1 MINFSNEKCTSCG
14 LCKLVCPA
22 GIIIQEGD
30 NVPFVK
36 EESLNTCRKCGHC
49 EAFCPTGAVSSSY
62 EGEYS
67 ALWGKSIS
75 RVRPQQL
82 KDHLYARRTI
92 RLFQEKLVEPE
103 KLEEIMD
110 TVRYSP
116 SGSNRQPVKW
126 IILNGPEKVQN
137 IGAKVASWMGH
148 AAERDRGNP
157 YTPFFRTAARA
168 FKEGK
173 DLITRKAPQMI
184 LSIVPSGNILAQ
196 TDSTIALSWFEILS
210 QSYGIGTCWLGLVK
224 MAVTN
229 DPSILEDLKIPEGY
243 ELGYSM
249 AFGYAKYP
257 ARTIPKRNKADI
269 TWI

>member
-1 MINFSNEKCTSCG
+1 MINFSNDKCTRCNI
-14 LCKLVCPA
+14 CAQVCPV
-22 GIIIQEGD
+22 GIIIQEED
-30 NVPFVK
+30 KVPFI
-36 EESLNTCRKCGHC
+36 EEGSFTTCRKCGHC
-49 EAFCPTGAVSSSY
+49 EVFCPTGAVSSDY
-62 EGEYS
+62 DGEYS
-67 ALWGKSIS
+67 VLRNGRISILT
-75 RVRPQQL
+75 PAQL
-82 KDHLYARRTI
+82 KDHLYARRTT

-110 TVRYSP
+110 TVRYAP
-116 SGSNRQPVKW
+116 SGSNRQPVRW

-137 IGAKVASWMGH
+137 IGARVAAWMGH
-148 AAERDRGNP
+148 AAEADKENP
-157 YTPFFRTAARA
+157 YASFFGTASRS
-168 FKEGK
+168 FKEGT

-184 LSIVPSGNILAQ
+184 LSIVPSDNILAQ

-257 ARTIPKRNKADI
+257 ARTIPRRNRVDI
-269 TWI
+269 TWK